1 MGPLP
6 LMSIR
11 PRSVKVKRPSLLNS
25 RCCISVMNIVY
36 LQPKERSMMIAAWK
50 VARLEV
56 MVRGFIKDETLET
69 STRLR

>member
-1 MGPLP
+1 
-6 LMSIR
+6 
-11 PRSVKVKRPSLLNS
+11 
-25 RCCISVMNIVY
+25 
-36 LQPKERSMMIAAWK
+36 MMIGAWK